1 MGDLSHCGILI
12 KTYNARSSESRN
24 GVQRPLNEDNTGIR
38 ALQRIRTISCT
49 SIFEKQSA
57 IGLKFGPEPLEIL
70 RRSREGLLSLHTA
83 PSRKA
88 VPILSNPG
96 SNETS
101 NPAIPTA
108 AQLGET
114 RLKQWHQQGEALLTI
129 ENLRGWI
136 NAAGLV
142 LFAPRPQ
149 IASPAPSLVEAVL
162 GAPNPSPTI
171 EQTAES
177 RSLLARL
184 VAEGLAVPLNLL
196 GPGMGTVH
204 AGAPGDTPDFVA
216 STAVFSY
223 VFTLRGDKA
232 WKQPPATSGAM
243 KVSNLALAIF
253 EALTRRGALSAY
265 DLTTEVGKDVTEA
278 AVLRALG
285 ELWTHLRVLPLAQP
299 DGAATLW
306 ELASARFTKQIKA
319 GANAGQPSALSA
331 LISLYLGQAVVAAED
346 EIESFLSPLA
356 SRSRIRDVIHALLA
370 ARELETIAVEGR
382 TMLHVAGAL
391 PAFLAPAAIA
401 ATDAD
406 AAGEI
411 QVEAVAGEEA
421 DGTEEVPARI
431 TKFVPKPRKI
441 GTGYLAKAKPSKFAA
456 KPFGASK
463 PGFGAKPGFK
473 PRTGAGLAPDR
484 ERRPFSKPAGG
495 GFDKPW
501 DEEKTRRMAAASKP
515 SEVREEAGE
524 ATEPRAARVYKPRAE
539 GGGDRP
545 RFGGKPA
552 FRGKPSFGD
561 KPAFGGKP
569 SFRGKP
575 SFGEGRPPRR
585 DFAPRAEGEG
595 DARPPRKTFSKP
607 GTFGRKREGFAS
619 RSGAGDERPARREF
633 SPRPGQGGDRRPGPR
648 PDRGERPDFG
658 GSRGGGSYTPRPQ
671 GDRPRRS
678 EGEGSAPRKPFAPRG
693 AGFFSAKPR
702 TSDGPARGPREG
714 QDRGAG
720 GEGGK
725 RVYRKFDAPRD
736 RPARPYSSD
745 RPARPYS
752 SDRPARA
759 EGGEARK
766 PAGDFAKRKFGGKLA
781 GKPGGF
787 GGKSG
792 GKPGGFGGKKS
803 FSKSDKPFGGKP
815 SSTFAKFADNKKP
828 FGKRAPARKF
838 KPGKG
843 ESAG

>member
-1 MGDLSHCGILI
+1 
-12 KTYNARSSESRN
+12 
-24 GVQRPLNEDNTGIR
+24 LN
-38 ALQRIRTISCT
+38 
-49 SIFEKQSA
+49 
-57 IGLKFGPEPLEIL
+57 
-70 RRSREGLLSLHTA
+70 
-83 PSRKA
+83 
-88 VPILSNPG
+88 NPG
-96 SNETS
+96 TNDTS
-101 NPAIPTA
+101 NAAIPTA
-108 AQLGET
+108 AQLAET

-149 IASPAPSLVEAVL
+149 IVSPAPTLVEAVL
-162 GAPNPSPTI
+162 GASNPTPTI
-171 EQTAES
+171 EQTAEA

-196 GPGMGTVH
+196 GPGAGTIH

-265 DLTTEVGKDVTEA
+265 DLTTEVGKEVTEA

-306 ELASARFTKQIKA
+306 ELAGARFTKQIKA

-356 SRSRIRDVIHALLA
+356 SRSRVRDVIHALLA

-382 TMLHVAGAL
+382 TMLHVTGAL
-391 PAFLAPAAIA
+391 PAFLAPAVV
-401 ATDAD
+401 ATTDSE

-411 QVEAVAGEEA
+411 EVEAGAMGGTDETEGAGEA
-421 DGTEEVPARI
+421 TARI

-441 GTGYLAKAKPSKFAA
+441 GTGYLTKAKPSKFAA
-456 KPFGASK
+456 KPFGAK
-463 PGFGAKPGFK
+463 PGFGSAFK
-473 PRTGAGLAPDR
+473 SRTGSGPAPDR
-484 ERRPFSKPAGG
+484 ERRPFSKPSSG

-501 DEEKTRRMAAASKP
+501 DEEKARRLSAARKP
-515 SEVREEAGE
+515 SEVSDEAGE
-524 ATEPRAARVYKPRAE
+524 PTQPRAPRVYKPRTE
-539 GGGDRP
+539 GGGDRGK
-545 RFGGKPA
+545 FGGKPA

-585 DFAPRAEGEG
+585 DFAPRVEREGG

-607 GTFGRKREGFAS
+607 GTFGRKREGFGA
-619 RSGAGDERPARREF
+619 RGAGDERPARREF
-633 SPRPGQGGDRRPGPR
+633 SPRPRQGGDRRPGPR
-648 PDRGERPDFG
+648 SDRGERPAFG
-658 GSRGGGSYTPRPQ
+658 GSRSAGGYAPRPQ

-678 EGEGSAPRKPFAPRG
+678 EGDGFAPRKPYAPRG

-702 TSDGPARGPREG
+702 TSDGPAREPRGG
-714 QDRGAG
+714 QDRSSG

-725 RVYRKFDAPRD
+725 RVYRKFDAPR
-736 RPARPYSSD
+736 
-745 RPARPYS
+745 
-752 SDRPARA
+752 DRPARA

-766 PAGDFAKRKFGGKLA
+766 PAGDFAKRKFGGKPA

-792 GKPGGFGGKKS
+792 SKPGGLGGKKS
-803 FSKSDKPFGGKP
+803 FSKSSDKPFSGKP
-815 SSTFAKFADNKKP
+815 SSTFAKFVGTKKP
-828 FGKRAPARKF
+828 FGKRAPGRKF
-838 KPGKG
+838 EPGKG